1 MADIVEQLRSG
12 LDNADGGEMGG
23 VVLTMRQAADEI
35 ERLRSLVRFHEE
47 QKKQSEAMR
56 EAAMRLAYPG
66 LFPELGGAS
75 ESKER

>member
-35 ERLRSLVRFHEE
+35 ERLRAELASLKSDPVCATCGHPRSNHPYRHPFV
-47 QKKQSEAMR
+47 
-56 EAAMRLAYPG
+56 G
-66 LFPELGGAS
+66 I
-75 ESKER
+75 ESKEQSSK